1 VARRTPIGAIS
12 RRAFVAG
19 AGLAVA
25 PAFGQ
30 QQSGA
35 LAFLQAVMQDG
46 MRFDPV
52 MVNEAA
58 RQLARRAYVPPSAAL
73 PDPFNGLNYE
83 TYVGIKHRPE
93 RLIWSEDSRTVLL
106 EPLHRGYL
114 FTTPVAIS
122 VVENG
127 EVRRVVYDPNRY
139 QFGRLSPPPALPDLG
154 FSGFR
159 LTTGGDQGRDIA
171 IFQGASFFRSL
182 AKGQNLG
189 VMARA
194 LTLRTADARG
204 EEFPIFRA
212 FWVERPTV
220 DGVTVIHA
228 VADSESATAAFRF
241 TIRPNDVTI
250 VDTEATIFAR
260 NQIDNIGFGAM
271 QATFLFAANR
281 RRNVDDLRP
290 AVHEINGLQIL
301 NGRGEWIW
309 RPVSNPEQLQ
319 ISSFV
324 DESPKGFG
332 LIQRERDFAAFHDDD
347 QQFQMRPSLWIEPIG
362 EWGPGHVQLIEI
374 PSDSEVNDNIVA
386 YWRPRQPLT
395 AGSETTYAYRQFW
408 CWAPPERPA
417 LATAVG
423 FRIGRAGGGRRRRM
437 LVEFAGGFLLQDNT
451 PEAKMALSVT
461 PGQLHNPRLV
471 FNPMRKTAR
480 VAFDLDPGNEA
491 ACEIRLLLEGPH
503 GPLTETWLYRWTP

>member
-1 VARRTPIGAIS
+1 VPETTTNAAMS

-19 AGLAVA
+19 AGLLAV
-25 PAFGQ
+25 PAQAQ
-30 QQSGA
+30 QATGA

-46 MRFDPV
+46 TRFDPA
-52 MVNEAA
+52 MVREAA
-58 RQLARRAYVPPSAAL
+58 RQLARRAYVTPSTSL

-83 TYVGIKHRPE
+83 AYVGIRHRPE
-93 RLIWSEDSRTVLL
+93 RLVWADDSRPILL

-127 EVRRVVYDPNRY
+127 EVRRVAYDANRY
-139 QFGRLSPPPALPDLG
+139 QFSRINPPPGLPDIG

-159 LTTGGDQGRDIA
+159 LVTGGDQSRDIA

-182 AKGQNLG
+182 AKGQNFG

-212 FWVERPTV
+212 FWIERPTV
-220 DGVTVIHA
+220 DGVIVVHA
-228 VADSESATAAFRF
+228 VADSEGATAAFRF

-250 VDTEATIFAR
+250 IDTEATIFAR
-260 NQIDNIGFGAM
+260 SQIDNIGFGAM

-281 RRNVDDLRP
+281 RRNIDDLRP
-290 AVHEINGLQIL
+290 AVHEVNGLQIL
-301 NGRGEWIW
+301 NGRDEWIW

-324 DESPKGFG
+324 DENPKGFG
-332 LIQRERDFAAFHDDD
+332 LLQRERDFAAFHDDD
-347 QQFQMRPSLWIEPIG
+347 QQFQGRPSLWIEPIG

-374 PSDSEVNDNIVA
+374 PSDSEVNDNIIA
-386 YWRPRQPLT
+386 YWRPRQPLA
-395 AGSETTYAYRQFW
+395 AGAEATYAYRQFW
-408 CWAPPERPA
+408 CWQPPERPP

-423 FRIGRAGGGRRRRM
+423 FRVGRGGGRRRRM
-437 LVEFAGGFLLQDNT
+437 LVEFAGGFLQQENS
-451 PEAKMALSVT
+451 PEAKLSLSAT
-461 PGQLHNPRLV
+461 PGQVINPRIV
-471 FNPMRKTAR
+471 FNAHRKTAR
-480 VAFDLDPGNEA
+480 IVFELDPGSENA
-491 ACEIRLLLEGPH
+491 SEIRLLLEGPS
-503 GPLTETWLYRWTP
+503 GPLSETWLYRWTP

>member
-1 VARRTPIGAIS
+1 MIS

-19 AGLAVA
+19 ACVAAA
-25 PAFGQ
+25 PAAAQAPQG
-30 QQSGA
+30 GA
-35 LAFLQAVMQDG
+35 LAFLQTVMQDG
-46 MRFDPV
+46 ARFDPA
-52 MVNEAA
+52 MVREAA
-58 RQLARRAYVPPSAAL
+58 RLLAQRGYVAPASAL
-73 PDPFNGLNYE
+73 PDPFNGLNFESYI
-83 TYVGIKHRPE
+83 GIRHRPE
-93 RLIWSEDSRTVLL
+93 RMIWADDTRPMLL

-114 FTTPVAIS
+114 FTTPVALS
-122 VVENG
+122 TVENG
-127 EVRRVVYDPNRY
+127 VVRRIIYDQNRY
-139 QFGRLSPPPALPDLG
+139 QFGRLQPPANLPDLA

-159 LTTGGDQGRDIA
+159 LVSSGDQGREIA
-171 IFQGASFFRSL
+171 VFQGASFFRSL

-212 FWVERPTV
+212 FWVERPTA
-220 DGVTVIHA
+220 DGIAIVHA

-260 NQIDNIGFGAM
+260 AQIDNIGFGAM
-271 QATFLFAANR
+271 QASFLFAANR
-281 RRNVDDLRP
+281 RRNVDDHRP
-290 AVHEINGLQIL
+290 AAHEVNGLQML

-324 DESPKGFG
+324 DENPKGFG

-347 QQFQMRPSLWIEPIG
+347 QQFQLRPSLWIEPIG

-374 PSDSEVNDNIVA
+374 PSDSDIHDNIIA

-395 AGSETTYAYRQFW
+395 PGSETPYAYRQFW
-408 CWAPPERPA
+408 CWTPPERPP
-417 LATAVG
+417 LATALAL
-423 FRIGRAGGGRRRRM
+423 RIGRGGAGRRRRF
-437 LVEFAGGFLLQDNT
+437 LVEFAGGFLLQENT
-451 PEAKMALSVT
+451 PEVRLALAAS
-461 PGQLHNPRLV
+461 PGQVVTPRLV
-471 FNPMRKTAR
+471 FNHSRKTAR
-480 VAFDLDPGNEA
+480 VSFDLDPGNESA
-491 ACEIRLLLEGPH
+491 SEIRLLLEGPD
-503 GPLTETWLYRWTP
+503 GPLSETWLYRWTP

>member
-1 VARRTPIGAIS
+1 VPKPRHIEAIS

-19 AGLAVA
+19 MGVAAVPALA
-25 PAFGQ
+25 Q
-30 QQSGA
+30 QPTGA
-35 LAFLQAVMQDG
+35 LAFLQSVMQDG
-46 MRFDPV
+46 TRFDPMLV
-52 MVNEAA
+52 REAA
-58 RQLARRAYVPPSAAL
+58 RQLARRAYVAPNASL
-73 PDPFNGLNYE
+73 PDPFNGMNYE
-83 TYVGIKHRPE
+83 TYVGIRHRPE
-93 RLIWSEDSRTVLL
+93 RLIWADDMRPVLL

-114 FTTPVAIS
+114 FNAPVAIS
-122 VVENG
+122 LVENG
-127 EVRRVVYDPNRY
+127 DVRRIVYDANRY
-139 QFGRLSPPPALPDLG
+139 QFGRVTPPPGLPD
-154 FSGFR
+154 
-159 LTTGGDQGRDIA
+159 

-212 FWVERPTV
+212 FWIERPAT

-250 VDTEATIFAR
+250 IDTEATIFAR
-260 NQIDNIGFGAM
+260 SQIDNIGFGAM

-281 RRNVDDLRP
+281 RRTVDDFRP

-301 NGRGEWIW
+301 NGKGEWIW

-319 ISSFV
+319 ISSFI
-324 DESPKGFG
+324 DDNPKGFG

-347 QQFQMRPSLWIEPIG
+347 QQFQLRPSLWIEPIG

-374 PSDSEVNDNIVA
+374 PSDSEVNDNIIT

-395 AGSETTYAYRQFW
+395 AGSETSYAYRQFW

-417 LATAVG
+417 LATAIG
-423 FRIGRAGGGRRRRM
+423 FRIGRGGAGRRRRM
-437 LVEFAGGFLLQDNT
+437 LVEFAGGFLLQDSA
-451 PEAKMALSVT
+451 PEARLSLSAT

-471 FNPMRKTAR
+471 FNHLRKTAR
-480 VAFDLDPGNEA
+480 VSFDLDPGSEA
-491 ACEIRLLLEGPH
+491 ASEIRLLLEGPN
-503 GPLTETWLYRWTP
+503 GPLSETWLHRWTP